1 MRIDLKIEDG
11 KPILVITKI
20 DGYGIDKVLI
30 YDGAHSE
37 GDKKYALRLKR
48 PKTTQELEQV
58 LRLLARWA
66 NLPN

>member
-20 DGYGIDKVLI
+20 DGYGTNRVLI
-30 YDGAHSE
+30 YDGTHSE
-37 GDKKYALRLKR
+37 ADKKYALRLKR
-48 PKTTQELEQV
+48 PKTKQELERG
-58 LRLLARWA
+58 LRLLAQWA